1 MDDVKFL
8 GVEVVIDGNHLSTEI
23 DFGALTLSRDGREY
37 IVDGVQ
43 SYRDFNGE
51 TTISID
57 VKVDREVF
65 CDCKYDLKE
74 TDLFA
79 SDLSATFF
87 LVVMKN
93 GNLVRYSLRLVI

>member
-1 MDDVKFL
+1 M
-8 GVEVVIDGNHLSTEI
+8 VEN
-23 DFGALTLSRDGREY
+23 

-43 SYRDFNGE
+43 SYRDFNNGE

-87 LVVMKN
+87 F
-93 GNLVRYSLRLVI
+93 R

>member
-1 MDDVKFL
+1 MVTIYQQRL
-8 GVEVVIDGNHLSTEI
+8 ILV
-23 DFGALTLSRDGREY
+23 LTLSRDGREY

-43 SYRDFNGE
+43 SYRDFNNGE

-74 TDLFA
+74 TD
-79 SDLSATFF
+79 F
-87 LVVMKN
+87 L
-93 GNLVRYSLRLVI
+93 LVI